1 MTTSFRYGLTMDY
14 RRIRGKDSGQ
24 RLAFEE
30 LVCQIARRE
39 PPAADAE
46 FRRIEG
52 AGGDGGIEA
61 YWLLSDGSK
70 IGYQAKY
77 YLKTGE
83 IDWANIDDSVQ
94 RALQSHPS
102 LTRYV
107 VALACDLTDKTGKKS
122 SGKRGWEH
130 WETHTTKWASYVPL
144 GKTVEFVP
152 WTAAD
157 LTSRLTLPSAEG
169 LKRYWF
175 GDVEFSPS
183 WLSEKVEWAVKSL
196 DERYHPDDHVEVGVE
211 RLFKIILRD
220 QSIISDLQVKIDN
233 VCALTKIG
241 RVESLLGDRS
251 TDLMER
257 VIYQVERLR
266 GLRDRLTSDAWLDW
280 PLAEC
285 LEYLEIISDDV
296 HSLERIASDVKEER
310 RKEKTSGNHSLDY
323 LRHQLS
329 ELSDASYVLRSSLQE
344 RYLSAERSCSFFLF
358 GEAGIGKSHLL
369 GSIAQ
374 QAIADGRVAILILGQ
389 HLDNRSVWGQ
399 VTNRLGLSYIDPD
412 VFLQALSAA
421 AEATS
426 KRGLILID
434 ALNEGAG
441 ITLWRNELA
450 EFIGRIGKHKNL
462 AVVFSCRTDYTKY
475 VIPENLKETVPSFYV
490 RGFVTQEEQSRAARI
505 YLKKRG
511 ISQPNIPWLAAEF
524 VNPLFLRSAC
534 IALAKE
540 NKKWFPR
547 GLTGTKQVFSF
558 YLRSIAR
565 SLGVGRDGS
574 DDLVKPTNQ
583 ALLSI
588 ATEMAAKRQDYV
600 AHSEAIRIVTDKFHA
615 FPPPLGTIWFE
626 VLQRNG
632 LFRIDPDPKSRDV
645 DPFDSSE
652 DIVRF
657 SFQRLQDYLMASG
670 LLDGVTDPA
679 WALKSGSLQF
689 IHNGTRLHGKW
700 AGLTEALSVQLPE
713 RFETELLDAM
723 PGDVDQW
730 ANDYSVGKA
739 FIESLRWRTNESF
752 SNRTLELF
760 DSFLSESDEHF
771 DIILQVSA
779 SVGHPWNAKF
789 LHNRLAAQSMPK
801 RDASWTTQLNF
812 LPMDEE
818 NTGRRLIE
826 WSAFEQSDQTDPEV
840 QYLCAITLT
849 WFFTCSHRELRDKAT
864 KALTSLMIWNP
875 SLYGML
881 CSDFSKVDDLYVLER
896 LHTAA
901 FGACCID
908 PEQHRLSTFSEIAYN
923 EVFDREDVPLSI
935 LLRDSALGIIE
946 HALLSDHLPEQ
957 VDIVKAMPPYQSKN
971 IRLSVSEEA
980 LEKAAKRAGDSQIQD
995 SCAGWGGDFASYE
1008 IQPRISS
1015 FLNVPL
1021 DLPEPLSATQV
1032 YERFEDEVINHCDL
1046 RTDVLKLM
1054 NDYRPNAFR
1063 DLRLKLSEQDIAER
1077 SAYFARA
1084 EKILLDILS
1093 PDERARY
1100 KKEYKK
1106 RFKPST
1112 AADERLPHV
1121 DIQAAQ
1127 RWVAKRAYG
1136 LGWTKR
1142 LFPDDRSGRYE
1153 YSRNRPLIERIGKKY
1168 QWLALDELLCSL
1180 ADNKWLSE
1188 TSEQGARRYASPLD
1202 IGTHRDIDPT
1212 ILLTDEHS
1220 RPDVHHPVID
1230 EFRISI
1236 RETVENDVGK
1246 WPFEEEP
1253 SEGIANL
1260 VIRTDSTQAAWVVLH
1275 EHRSVTVK
1283 YPEKEG
1289 GEHGSRQQQWRFL
1302 LPVLVRQE
1310 DELQLLD
1317 YIRKKQKLDVDSWT
1331 SRDFTND
1338 GYLREA
1344 PWRSTWAQEQWSTYD
1359 FHDLGEVEV
1368 AYPCFRYYWESH
1380 LDVSMPEGA
1389 QALIPAPWLAQRLN
1403 LKPHPTD
1410 EAVYVDNSGEIR
1422 FVCGRSPGDGSHA
1435 FIDQQLFQT
1444 FLKEDGLACVWIFV
1458 TERSAWPGGDNEN
1471 ASRRRSEGVV
1481 WDVHNEPQA
1490 FHWSDDW
1497 ARGYSKRF
1505 VKEEF

>member
-1 MTTSFRYGLTMDY
+1 MDY
-14 RRIRGKDSGQ
+14 RRIRGMDSGQ

-30 LVCQIARRE
+30 LVCQLARRE

-61 YWLLSDGSK
+61 YWLLSDGSE

-77 YLKTGE
+77 YLKAGD
-83 IDWANIDDSVQ
+83 IDWANIDDSVK

-102 LTRYV
+102 LTKYV
-107 VALACDLTDKTGKKS
+107 VVLACDLTDKTGKKS

-130 WETHTTKWASYVPL
+130 WEAHKEKWTSYVPS
-144 GKTVEFVP
+144 GQTVEFVP
-152 WTAAD
+152 WTASD
-157 LTSRLTLPSAEG
+157 LTHRLSLSNAEG
-169 LKRYWF
+169 LRRYWF
-175 GDVEFSPS
+175 GDTEFSPT
-183 WLSEKVEWAVKSL
+183 WLSEKVDWAVKSL
-196 DERYHPDDHVEVGVE
+196 DERFHPEDHVEVGIE
-211 RLFKIILRD
+211 RLFKVILHD
-220 QSIISDLQVKIDN
+220 ECIISELKAKIEK
-233 VCALTKIG
+233 VRALAKISNT
-241 RVESLLGDRS
+241 ENELGSSS
-251 TDLMER
+251 TVLMEN
-257 VIYQVERLR
+257 VASQVRKLDALEIKI
-266 GLRDRLTSDAWLDW
+266 TSDAWLTW

-285 LEYLEIISDDV
+285 LACIEQVSDNV
-296 HSLERIASDVKEER
+296 HALQRMAWTTKEER
-310 RKEKTSGNHSLDY
+310 RNAKSPRDRSSDRLETLEHE
-323 LRHQLS
+323 LS
-329 ELSDASYVLRSSLQE
+329 KLSDASYALRSSLQD
-344 RYLSAERSCSFFLF
+344 RYFSVEHSRSFFLN
-358 GEAGIGKSHLL
+358 GKAGTGKSHLL
-369 GSIAQ
+369 GNIAQ
-374 QAIADGRVAILILGQ
+374 QAISDGRVVVLILGQ
-389 HLDNRSVWGQ
+389 HLTNESIWSQ
-399 VTNRLGLSYIDPD
+399 VTDRLGIRDIDPD
-412 VFLQALSAA
+412 AFLQALSAA
-421 AEATS
+421 AEITG

-434 ALNEGAG
+434 ALNEGSG
-441 ITLWRNELA
+441 ITLWRKELPA
-450 EFIGRIGKHKNL
+450 FIARIEKYKNL
-462 AVVFSCRTDYTKY
+462 LAVFSCRSEYTPY
-475 VIPENLKETVPSFYV
+475 VIPSSLDEKVPSFLI
-490 RGFVTQEEQSRAARI
+490 RGFVTSEEQARAARI
-505 YLKKRG
+505 YLSKRG
-511 ISQPNIPWLAAEF
+511 ISQPNVPWLAAEF

-534 IALAKE
+534 IALNKE
-540 NKKWFPR
+540 NQKWFPR

-558 YLRSIAR
+558 YLKSIAR
-565 SLGVGRDGS
+565 HLGAGRDGS

-583 ALLSI
+583 ALSSI
-588 ATEMAAKRQDYV
+588 AMEMAAQRQDYV
-600 AHSEAIRIVTDKFHA
+600 CYSHAIRIVADKFHA
-615 FPPPLGTIWFE
+615 FPPPSGTTWFE
-626 VLQRNG
+626 VLQRSG
-632 LFRIDPDPKSRDV
+632 LFRIDPDPKSRDI

-670 LLDGVTDPA
+670 LLDEVKDPA
-679 WALKSGSLQF
+679 EALINGSLQF
-689 IHNGTRLHGKW
+689 IHNGKRLHPKW
-700 AGLTEALSVQLPE
+700 AGLAEALSVQLPE
-713 RFETELLDAM
+713 RFQEELLDVM
-723 PGDVDQW
+723 PGGANQW
-730 ANDYSVGKA
+730 VNDNFSDNA
-739 FIESLRWRTNESF
+739 FIESLRWRANKSF

-760 DSFLSESDEHF
+760 EHFLSENEDHL
-771 DIILQVSA
+771 DILLQMSA
-779 SVGHPWNAKF
+779 SVGHPWNAKL

-812 LPMDEE
+812 LSMDEE
-818 NTGRRLIE
+818 STGRRLIE

-881 CSDFSKVDDLYVLER
+881 CRDFSKVDDLYVLER

-908 PEQHRLSTFSEIAYN
+908 PVQHRLSTFSEIAYN

-946 HALLSDHLPEQ
+946 HALLNDHLPEQ
-957 VDIVKAMPPYQSKN
+957 VDIVKAMPPYHSKN

-980 LEKAAKRAGDSQIQD
+980 LEKAVKRAGDSQIQD

-1021 DLPEPLSATQV
+1021 SMPVPLSATQV
-1032 YERFEDEVINHCDL
+1032 YERFEDEVINQCDL

-1054 NDYRPNAFR
+1054 NDFRANAFR

-1084 EKILLDILS
+1084 EKILLDVLS

-1112 AADERLPHV
+1112 AVDERLPHV

-1142 LFPDDRSGRYE
+1142 LFPDDRSGRYD

-1253 SEGIANL
+1253 SNGIADL
-1260 VIRTDSTQAAWVVLH
+1260 VVRTDSTHAAWVVLH

-1289 GEHGSRQQQWRFL
+1289 GNHGSRQQQWRFL
-1302 LPVLVRQE
+1302 LPVLVRRE
-1310 DELQLLD
+1310 DEQQLLN

-1344 PWRSTWAQEQWSTYD
+1344 PWRSTWAQEQWSTYE

-1368 AYPCFRYYWESH
+1368 AYPCFRHYWESH

-1403 LKPHPTD
+1403 LKPHREDSNIYVD
-1410 EAVYVDNSGEIR
+1410 EAGETR

-1435 FIDQQLFQT
+1435 LIDQQLFKT
-1444 FLKEDGLACVWIFV
+1444 CLEEDGLACIWIFV

-1481 WDVHNEPQA
+1481 WDVFSEPQM
-1490 FHWSDDW
+1490 FHSSDDW
-1497 ARGYSKRF
+1497 ARGDSEQYVPSKA
-1505 VKEEF
+1505 

>member
-1 MTTSFRYGLTMDY
+1 MDY
-14 RRIRGKDSGQ
+14 RRIRGMDSGQ

-30 LVCQIARRE
+30 LVCQLARRE

-61 YWLLSDGSK
+61 YWLLSDGSEV
-70 IGYQAKY
+70 GYQAKY
-77 YLKTGE
+77 YLKTAE
-83 IDWANIDDSVQ
+83 IDWANIDDSVK

-102 LTRYV
+102 LTKYV
-107 VALACDLTDKTGKKS
+107 VALACDLTDKTGKQGG
-122 SGKRGWEH
+122 GKRGWEH
-130 WETHTTKWASYVPL
+130 WETHKATWTSYIPP
-144 GKTVEFVP
+144 GHTVEFIP
-152 WTAAD
+152 WTASD
-157 LTSRLTLPSAEG
+157 LTNRLSHTNAEG

-175 GDVEFSPS
+175 GDVEFSPN
-183 WLSEKVEWAVKSL
+183 WLSENVDWAVRSL
-196 DERYHPDDHVEVGVE
+196 DERYHPDDHVEVE
-211 RLFKIILRD
+211 IEKLFKIILRD
-220 QSIISDLQVKIDN
+220 QGIISELQANMDKLR
-233 VCALTKIG
+233 ALARIKDIKK
-241 RVESLLGDRS
+241 LLGDAS
-251 TDLMER
+251 TALTEN
-257 VIYQVERLR
+257 ITSQVTNLR
-266 GLRDRLTSDAWLDW
+266 GLRHKLTTDAWLSW
-280 PLAEC
+280 PLTEC
-285 LEYLEIISDDV
+285 LECIEKISDDA
-296 HSLERIASDVKEER
+296 HSLERLAWKLKEEN
-310 RKEKTSGNHSLDY
+310 RKSKTLDDNSIEY

-329 ELSDASYVLRSSLQE
+329 KLSDASYVFRSLLQD
-344 RYLSAERSCSFFLF
+344 RYFTAEPSRSFFLF

-374 QAIADGRVAILILGQ
+374 QAISDDRVAILILGQ
-389 HLDNRSVWGQ
+389 HLTNDNIWDQITS
-399 VTNRLGLSYIDPD
+399 RLGLADIDPD

-421 AEATS
+421 AEATG

-441 ITLWRNELA
+441 LTLWRKELA
-450 EFIGRIGKHKNL
+450 AFIGRIEKYKNL
-462 AVVFSCRTDYTKY
+462 IVIFSCRSEYTAY
-475 VIPENLKETVPSFYV
+475 VIPANIHELTPSFKV
-490 RGFVTQEEQSRAARI
+490 HGFVTREEQIRAARI
-505 YLKKRG
+505 YLGKRG
-511 ISQPNIPWLAAEF
+511 ISQPNVPWLAAEF

-534 IALAKE
+534 ITLEKE
-540 NKKWFPR
+540 NQKWFPR

-558 YLRSIAR
+558 YLKSIAR
-565 SLGVGRDGS
+565 NLGAGRDGS

-600 AHSEAIRIVTDKFHA
+600 PHSEAIRIVAEKFHA
-615 FPPPLGTIWFE
+615 FPAPLGTTWFE
-626 VLQRNG
+626 VLQRNC
-632 LFRIDPDPKSRDV
+632 LFRMDPPLRSRDA
-645 DPFDSSE
+645 DPFDSAE

-657 SFQRLQDYLMASG
+657 SFQRLQDYLMAAG
-670 LLDGVTDPA
+670 LLDEVQDLA
-679 WALKSGSLQF
+679 EDLKSGVLQF
-689 IHNGTRLHGKW
+689 IHSGKW
-700 AGLTEALSVQLPE
+700 VHSQWVGLTEALSVQLPE
-713 RFETELLDAM
+713 RFGQELLDVL
-723 PGDVDQW
+723 PGGADRW
-730 ANDYSVGKA
+730 KNEHSVSGA
-739 FIESLRWRTNESF
+739 FIESLRWRANDSF
-752 SNRTLELF
+752 TNRTLELF
-760 DSFLSESDEHF
+760 NTFLSESEEHF
-771 DIILQVSA
+771 DIILQVSVSA
-779 SVGHPWNAKF
+779 GHPWNAKS
-789 LHNRLAAQSMPK
+789 LHSRLVALSMPK
-801 RDASWTTQLNF
+801 RDSTWTAQLNF
-812 LPMDEE
+812 LSMDEE
-818 NTGRRLIE
+818 DTARRLIE
-826 WSAFEQSDQTDPEV
+826 WSAFEQTEQTDPEI

-849 WFFTCSHRELRDKAT
+849 WFFTSSNRELRDKAT

-875 SLYGML
+875 TLYGML
-881 CSDFSKVDDLYVLER
+881 CKDFRAVGDLYVLER

-908 PEQHRLSTFSEIAYN
+908 PEQHRLRTYSQVAYN

-946 HALLSDHLPEQ
+946 HALLNDHLSEQ
-957 VDIVKAMPPYQSKN
+957 VDIVNATPPYHSKN
-971 IRLSVSEEA
+971 IRLSVSEDA
-980 LEKAAKRAGDSQIQD
+980 LEKVAKRAGDSQIQD

-1008 IQPRISS
+1008 IQPRIGS

-1021 DLPEPLSATQV
+1021 ELQEPLSASQV

-1054 NDYRPNAFR
+1054 NDFRPNAFR
-1063 DLRLKLSEQDIAER
+1063 DLRLKLSEEEITER

-1112 AADERLPHV
+1112 TATERLPHV

-1136 LGWTKR
+1136 LGWTKK
-1142 LFPDDRSGRYE
+1142 LFPDDRSGRYD

-1236 RETVENDVGK
+1236 RETDENDVGK

-1253 SEGIANL
+1253 SDGMADL
-1260 VIRTDSTQAAWVVLH
+1260 VIRTDSTHAAWVVLH

-1289 GEHGSRQQQWRFL
+1289 GEHGSRQKQWRFL

-1310 DELQLLD
+1310 DEQQLLD
-1317 YIRKKQKLDVDSWT
+1317 YIREKQKLEVDSWT
-1331 SRDFTND
+1331 ARDFTND

-1344 PWRSTWAQEQWSTYD
+1344 PWRSTWAQEQWSNYD
-1359 FHDLGEVEV
+1359 FYDLGEIEV
-1368 AYPCFRYYWESH
+1368 AYPCFRHYWEPH
-1380 LDVSMPEGA
+1380 LDLSMPKGA

-1403 LKPHPTD
+1403 LKPHPEDATI
-1410 EAVYVDNSGEIR
+1410 YVDHTGATR
-1422 FVCGRSPGDGSHA
+1422 FVCDRSPDDGSHA
-1435 FIDQQLFQT
+1435 FIDQPLFQA
-1444 FLKEDGLACVWIFV
+1444 FLEEDELACVWIFV
-1458 TERSAWPGGDNEN
+1458 TERSAWPGGEN
-1471 ASRRRSEGVV
+1471 KHASRRRSEGVL
-1481 WDVHNEPQA
+1481 WHDRSNPQMIC
-1490 FHWSDDW
+1490 WSDDW
-1497 ARGYSKRF
+1497 ARGDSKQYAPE
-1505 VKEEF
+1505 KL